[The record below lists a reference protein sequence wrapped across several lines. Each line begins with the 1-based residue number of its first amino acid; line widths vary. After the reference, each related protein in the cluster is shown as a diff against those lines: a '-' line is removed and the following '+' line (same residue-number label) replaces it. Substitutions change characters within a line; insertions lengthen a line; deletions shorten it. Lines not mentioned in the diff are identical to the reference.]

1 MAKSPQPT
9 RITFWCKTDLRRKLE
24 QRAKAENR
32 TISNLIDTLLTRAL
46 NSVKEKSH
54 GK

>member
-1 MAKSPQPT
+1 MAKSPQPI

-32 TISNLIDTLLTRAL
+32 TISNLIDTLLTEVL
-46 NSVKEKSH
+46 GGKEK
-54 GK
+54 KTR